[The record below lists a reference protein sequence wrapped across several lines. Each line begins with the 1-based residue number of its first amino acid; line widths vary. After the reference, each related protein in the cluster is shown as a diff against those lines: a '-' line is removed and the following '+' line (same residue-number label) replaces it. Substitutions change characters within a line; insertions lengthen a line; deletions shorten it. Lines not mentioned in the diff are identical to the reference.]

1 MHFNFIAIVAVFFS
15 VLRLAVASPIP
26 ESLHLR
32 GELIVYRPRI
42 IQASIGA
49 RWQRGQTRTVSWDT
63 SDLPQ
68 EKENATGTL
77 LLGFLEARDENLDID
92 HPLADN
98 FPLKKG
104 SVAFTVPKHLER
116 KKGYIIALLGDSG
129 NISGPFAVV

>member
-1 MHFNFIAIVAVFFS
+1 MSFNVVAIVAVLFS
-15 VLRLAVASPIP
+15 VLQLAIASPIP
-26 ESLHLR
+26 KTLHLR
-32 GELIVYRPRI
+32 GELIVHRPRI

-63 SDLPQ
+63 SDLPR

-77 LLGFLEARDENLDID
+77 LLGFLEESDENLDID

-104 SVAFTVPKHLER
+104 FVTFTVPKHLER
-116 KKGYIIALLGDSG
+116 KNGYIVALLGDSG